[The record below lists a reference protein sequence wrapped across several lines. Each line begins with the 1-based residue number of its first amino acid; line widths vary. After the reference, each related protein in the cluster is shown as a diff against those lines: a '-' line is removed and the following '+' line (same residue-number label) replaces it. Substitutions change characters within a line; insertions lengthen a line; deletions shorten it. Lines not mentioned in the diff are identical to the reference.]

1 MESLLSVLS
10 AFGLSSAAG
19 LNAYLPLLVVALTA
33 RFTDLVQLS
42 EPWDVLTSWWV
53 IGALVILLAIEMT
66 VDKIPAADTVN
77 DVIHTVIRPAAG
89 AILFAANSGVIGE
102 MHPVVALVI
111 GLLVAGG
118 VHAVK
123 ATARPV
129 VTATTAGT
137 GNWAVSTVEDVA
149 SLITSIVAILVPVLI
164 VILLVLVIILLALHI
179 SRRRAKTRST
189 AG

>member
-1 MESLLSVLS
+1 MDAVTSIFS

-19 LNAYLPLLVVALTA
+19 LNAYLPLLIVALTA
-33 RFTDLVQLS
+33 RFTNLIQLN
-42 EPWDVLTSWWV
+42 EPWDVLASWWV
-53 IGALVILLAIEMT
+53 IGALAVLLLIEMT

-77 DVIHTVIRPAAG
+77 DVINTLIRPVAG
-89 AILFAANSGVIGE
+89 AILFAANSGVVGE
-102 MHPVVALVI
+102 LHPALALI
-111 GLLVAGG
+111 CGLVVAGG

-137 GNWAVSTVEDVA
+137 GNWLVSIAEDVV
-149 SLITSIVAILVPVLI
+149 SFVTSVLAILVPIVLVFLI
-164 VILLVLVIILLALHI
+164 VLFILFLAWWW
-179 SRRRAKTRST
+179 SRRRRAHY

>member
-1 MESLLSVLS
+1 MDALANLFS

-19 LNAYLPLLVVALTA
+19 LNAYLPLLVVALA
-33 RFTDLVQLS
+33 AHFTNLIQLNQ
-42 EPWDVLTSWWV
+42 PWDVLTSWWA
-53 IGALVILLAIEMT
+53 IGVLAVLLLVEMT
-66 VDKIPAADTVN
+66 ADKIPAVDTVN

-89 AILFAANSGVIGE
+89 AILFAASSGVVGD
-102 MHPVVALVI
+102 MHPVLALI
-111 GLLVAGG
+111 CGLLVAGG

-137 GNWAVSTVEDVA
+137 GNWLVSIAEDVVSFVA
-149 SLITSIVAILVPVLI
+149 SVLAILVPVVLI
-164 VILLVLVIILLALHI
+164 VLMVLLVISLAWWW
-179 SRRRAKTRST
+179 SRRRARY